1 MHNLPAR
8 RHPHQ
13 VLVAG
18 LLMFSGL
25 PVLVGGPKPGSLSA
39 ALPVAL
45 VYVWAVV
52 ITVGGAMVVAAAI
65 VRPLAALFLEF
76 IADPPL
82 AVMCLVYSAAALML
96 AGWRAAVPVALL
108 FAAAVAFAIR
118 AVQVSRTLRALRQQ
132 IRR

>member
-1 MHNLPAR
+1 M
-8 RHPHQ
+8 
-13 VLVAG
+13 AG
-18 LLMFSGL
+18 LLMFSGV
-25 PVLVGGPKPGSLSA
+25 PILVGGSKPGSLSA

-45 VYVWAVV
+45 VYVWAAV
-52 ITVGGAMVVAAAI
+52 ITVGGAMVVAAAL

-108 FAAAVAFAIR
+108 FGVAVSFAIR
-118 AVQVSRTLRALRQQ
+118 AVQVSRTLRAVRQQ